1 MKILTFDTSL
11 DKTYVTLSDNGIFLS
26 DEIIENHNEKYHS
39 AFLIPTIVSI
49 LKNNQITMQD
59 IDVIGTNVGPGSFTG
74 IRACVTVARV
84 MAQQLNIPLVG
95 VSSLEILSKI
105 SQNNDKTIVVLD
117 ARKQHFYNAIYE
129 NSKEIQTPVL
139 ISNED
144 LLKLDFN
151 NANIIADKFSHDILN
166 ENGINSIIYTDTNA
180 DLGKYLNNIVSDKI
194 SGADEN
200 TFLWSKL
207 KPLYLQAPPVTIS
220 SKNKPSQ
227 A

>member
-11 DKTYVTLSDNGIFLS
+11 DKTYVTLSDSGNLLS

-49 LKNNQITMQD
+49 LKNNKITMQD

-105 SQNNDKTIVVLD
+105 AGNNNKTIVVLD
-117 ARKQHFYNAIYE
+117 ARKQHFYSAIYE
-129 NSKEIQTPVL
+129 NSKEIQAPELV
-139 ISNED
+139 SNED

-151 NANIIADKFSHDILN
+151 NANVIADKFCHDYLK
-166 ENGINSIIYTDTNA
+166 ENGINSLVYTDINA
-180 DLGKYLNNIVSDKI
+180 DLGKYLNAIVLEKINSFDKDI
-194 SGADEN
+194 
-200 TFLWSKL
+200 FLWSKL

-220 SKNKPSQ
+220 AKNKPVQ

>member
-11 DKTYVTLSDNGIFLS
+11 DKTYVTLSDNSVFLA

-49 LKNNQITMQD
+49 LKNNKLTMQD
-59 IDVIGTNVGPGSFTG
+59 IDVIGTNIGPGSFTG

-105 SQNNDKTIVVLD
+105 NNSQNKTIVVLD
-117 ARKQHFYNAIYE
+117 ARKQQFYTASYKSGQEIQE
-129 NSKEIQTPVL
+129 PKLISKE
-139 ISNED
+139 E
-144 LLKLDFN
+144 LLKLDFEN
-151 NANIIADKFSHDILN
+151 TKVISDEVSHDVLKEI
-166 ENGINSIIYTDTNA
+166 SVDTSIYTRINA
-180 DLGKYLNNIVSDKI
+180 DLGKYLNALVTDKI
-194 SGADEN
+194 LSAQNDEYI
-200 TFLWSKL
+200 WAKL

-220 SKNKPSQ
+220 AKNKH
-227 A
+227 

>member
-11 DKTYVTLSDNGIFLS
+11 DKTYVTLSDNGVFLA

-49 LKNNQITMQD
+49 LKNNKLTMQD
-59 IDVIGTNVGPGSFTG
+59 IDVIGTNIGPGSFTG

-105 SQNNDKTIVVLD
+105 NNSLKKTVVVLD
-117 ARKQHFYNAIYE
+117 ARKQQFYTAIYE
-129 NSKEIQTPVL
+129 NGKEVQQPKLTPK
-139 ISNED
+139 ED
-144 LLKLDFN
+144 LLKLSFENSCVISDEV
-151 NANIIADKFSHDILN
+151 SHEVLKEISVDTQ
-166 ENGINSIIYTDTNA
+166 IYTRINA
-180 DLGKYLNNIVSDKI
+180 DLGKYLNNIVSQKI
-194 SGADEN
+194 SAARKDEY
-200 TFLWSKL
+200 LWAKL

-220 SKNKPSQ
+220 AKNKN
-227 A
+227 

>member
-11 DKTYVTLSDNGIFLS
+11 DKTYVTLSDSGNLLA

-49 LKNNQITMQD
+49 LKNNKITMQD

-105 SQNNDKTIVVLD
+105 AGNNNKTIVVLD
-117 ARKQHFYNAIYE
+117 ARKQHFYSAIYE
-129 NSKEIQTPVL
+129 NSKEIQAPELV
-139 ISNED
+139 SNED

-151 NANIIADKFSHDILN
+151 NAKEILNDIYDKFEKPYITS
-166 ENGINSIIYTDTNA
+166 
-180 DLGKYLNNIVSDKI
+180 NNIVLHLI
-194 SGADEN
+194 H
-200 TFLWSKL
+200 
-207 KPLYLQAPPVTIS
+207 
-220 SKNKPSQ
+220 
-227 A
+227 

>member
-11 DKTYVTLSDNGIFLS
+11 DKTYVTLSDNGVFLA

-49 LKNNQITMQD
+49 LKNNKLTMQD
-59 IDVIGTNVGPGSFTG
+59 IDVIGTNIGPGSFTG

-105 SQNNDKTIVVLD
+105 NNSLKKTVVVLD
-117 ARKQHFYNAIYE
+117 ARKQQFYTAIYE
-129 NSKEIQTPVL
+129 NGKEVQQPKLTPK
-139 ISNED
+139 ED
-144 LLKLDFN
+144 LLKLSFENSCVISDEV
-151 NANIIADKFSHDILN
+151 SHEVLKEISVDTQ
-166 ENGINSIIYTDTNA
+166 IYTRINA
-180 DLGKYLNNIVSDKI
+180 DLGKYLNNIVSQKI
-194 SGADEN
+194 SAAQKDEY
-200 TFLWSKL
+200 LWAKL

-220 SKNKPSQ
+220 AKNKN
-227 A
+227 